1 MTVPRSSTG
10 AKLGCSGQPRGRPLL
25 VSLVTRLLI
34 VASAWAALAVQLWLA
49 SHAATT
55 IAWSGAAAFAIGFVS
70 GRASFAPGYWLL
82 LGGLYLFPAA
92 IYPFIGVQPGFTGVA
107 TAGAFGLAL
116 GAKRGA
122 NWSLPP
128 AWALALGFTALAVA
142 LTWPVIALRE
152 IDFTAAQLFA
162 PQGLVTWKGPPPH
175 VQVAFLTGV
184 AAVHM
189 VGILLVDGL
198 VGRFRA
204 NPREFR
210 RLVLAPLAAT
220 AVIAGLVTLYQMD
233 IDVTFLNPW
242 IFAQLGRASGTMLDA
257 NSFGTIAAMWAVG
270 AAWLLAQSGRPLAVG
285 AAPAAAALLAAAVW
299 GTGSRTAALALVV
312 GALFLGA
319 ATIRAFRSELT
330 LQRAV
335 PVLAGLAAA
344 LALVAAVAVRSDVVG
359 PWSRLGEIGS
369 SGASMR
375 EVVTELRDRGA
386 YGQSARFMIADFPW
400 TGTGVGT
407 FHALVV
413 DYAWRH
419 LRVRISHD
427 NAQNW
432 FRHQVAEIG
441 WIGSAGY
448 FAWVGVF
455 AVFVGRRL
463 WRGDPTILAA
473 GGVLAGVLAASLF
486 GTPTQEVSVALTF
499 WVFVAWV
506 AIAAGAAPPPGT
518 APRGWSAATA
528 AAALLAVIYAAGTA
542 YLAADRLR
550 VPQRAAET
558 GWAYQYGLSPFELS
572 EPGYVR
578 WMTARHSVAVFE
590 RIGRYVHLRFEVHHP
605 DLTARPVDVEVKL
618 RGRTVLRTKLR
629 SPGLVEGYLELRRD
643 DPFVRLEFLVDRTFT
658 DPVTG
663 AQRGL
668 LLHPFTFVDEALSD
682 TWRFR

>member
-1 MTVPRSSTG
+1 M
-10 AKLGCSGQPRGRPLL
+10 L
-25 VSLVTRLLI
+25 VSRVTRLLI
-34 VASAWAALAVQLWLA
+34 VASAGAALAVQLWLA

-82 LGGLYLFPAA
+82 LGGLYVFPAA
-92 IYPFIGVQPGFTGVA
+92 IYPYIGVQPGFTGVA

-122 NWSLPP
+122 TWSLPP
-128 AWALALGFTALAVA
+128 TWALALGFTALAVA

-162 PQGLVTWKGPPPH
+162 PQGAVTWKGTPPH
-175 VQVAFLTGV
+175 VQIAFLTGV
-184 AAVHM
+184 AAAHM
-189 VGILLVDGL
+189 VGILLVDCL

-204 NPREFR
+204 DPREFR

-220 AVIAGLVTLYQMD
+220 AVIAGLVALYQMAV
-233 IDVTFLNPW
+233 DVTFLNPSM
-242 IFAQLGRASGTMLDA
+242 FAHLGRASGTMLDA
-257 NSFGTIAAMWAVG
+257 NSFGTIVAMWAVG
-270 AAWLLAQSGRPLAVG
+270 AAWLLVQSGRPLAIA
-285 AAPAAAALLAAAVW
+285 AAPVAAALLAAAVW
-299 GTGSRTAALALVV
+299 GTGSRTAALALAV
-312 GALFLGA
+312 GVLFLGA
-319 ATIRAFRSELT
+319 ATIRAFRSQLT
-330 LQRAV
+330 LRRAV

-344 LALVAAVAVRSDVVG
+344 LALAAAVAVRSDVVG
-359 PWSRLGEIGS
+359 PWSRLGELES
-369 SGASMR
+369 SGTSMR
-375 EVVTELRDRGA
+375 EIVTELRDRGG
-386 YGQSARFMIADFPW
+386 YGQAARSMIADFPW

-419 LRVRISHD
+419 LRVWIFHD

-441 WIGSAGY
+441 WIGAAGY
-448 FAWVGVF
+448 FAWAAVF

-486 GTPTQEVSVALTF
+486 GMPTQEVSVALTF

-506 AIAAGAAPPPGT
+506 AIAAGAAPPPAT

-528 AAALLAVIYAAGTA
+528 AAALVAVIYTAGTA
-542 YLAADRLR
+542 YLASDRLR

-558 GWAYQYGLSPFELS
+558 GWAYQYGLSAFELS

-590 RIGRYVHLRFEVHHP
+590 RNGRYVLLRFEVRHP
-605 DLTARPVDVEVKL
+605 DLAERPVDVEVTMQ
-618 RGRTVLRTKLR
+618 GRSVLRTKLR
-629 SPGLVEGYLELRRD
+629 SGELVEGHLEVMGD
-643 DPFVRLEFLVDRTFT
+643 DPFVRLEFRVDRTFR
-658 DPVTG
+658 DPSSG
-663 AQRGL
+663 AERGL
-668 LLHPFTFVDEALSD
+668 LLHPFTFVNEAPAE